1 GRPFEINDATSF
13 LPAYRA
19 IHQRGIYAFAA
30 PQLTS
35 PRILDCGAHLGLATI
50 YWKTL
55 FPSAEITAFEPD
67 PEAFGMLQRNC
78 KIFKLE
84 NVDLINAA
92 VWTKDGRSDFWA
104 EGGDSGRLTQI
115 AHVSSAVRIEQVPTV
130 RLLHH
135 LDRQVDLL
143 KLDIEG
149 AEVE

>member
-1 GRPFEINDATSF
+1 WYQRRQWAVRRERELRRLASLPRYQHTSTDLLGRPFEINDATSF

-92 VWTKDGRSDFWA
+92 VWTKDGRSDFLA
-104 EGGDSGRLTQI
+104 EGRD
-115 AHVSSAVRIEQVPTV
+115 
-130 RLLHH
+130 
-135 LDRQVDLL
+135 
-143 KLDIEG
+143 
-149 AEVE
+149 